1 MSAQQNHSSGVS
13 LFGPVFRWE
22 VVRVS
27 RRGLWHIIRL
37 LFAVALLAYLYAQ
50 WGQQELK
57 QNELSLYSEQM
68 ASIYYYLQRWAVIL
82 LTPLLVCNAILD
94 ERQRQTLPLLLS
106 TMLGAREIVLGK
118 MTARLLGLMTI
129 LATGLPVLALMQ
141 FLGGIDFQEAL
152 YQLALAVLIMLFLA
166 MNGICLS
173 ARSKTLGSAVMQTY
187 LQTAL
192 HFLYGWVI
200 TLPLSLPMAFYRRL
214 NFNDVSGC
222 CALFCGLIFAARG
235 VSRLIRSF
243 HDVANTSQL
252 ADHQTSTGL
261 QGWTDLSFLVSIV
274 KTMLGVQQDNWE
286 FRFQARSASL
296 QEPEEDVAIR
306 YHRVPDVSDRPL
318 YWKEIY
324 FPMDRRMQW
333 LLTGGSIALGAFAI
347 LFVLTA
353 AGTTR
358 DSFSVRGVLRG
369 LLYLVMVLVSAIVGL
384 RAIASLSDEYRQQTI
399 DLLLTWPWSPAR
411 LLWEKA
417 LGTIRRY
424 RLFLLVVFIIVLPV
438 ILATMPG
445 KVFWLLPVFMAQL
458 CLLVCLCMCVAVL
471 FRKRPGW
478 SRGIVVG
485 LVIMSFSVVPFAM
498 KLCWPLVPSVTLPLD
513 AWATARYQQP
523 DSKERRENIKLDEYS
538 KDTATISLNWLH
550 TARVIRN
557 ALCPWEAWHDI
568 VHVRYHWL
576 RSPRPVSFATA
587 IQTNSPW
594 WLHAITALVLL
605 GESGLVFLWS
615 IWLLGRRR

>member
-1 MSAQQNHSSGVS
+1 MSAPQSHSTGSS

-37 LFAVALLAYLYAQ
+37 LFAVTLLAYLYAQ
-50 WGQQELK
+50 LGHQELK

-152 YQLALAVLIMLFLA
+152 YQVALALLIMLFLA

-200 TLPLSLPMAFYRRL
+200 TLPVSLPLAFYRHL
-214 NFNDVSGC
+214 NFNDISGL
-222 CALFCGLIFAARG
+222 CALFCGMIFAARG
-235 VSRLIRSF
+235 VSRLIRFF
-243 HDVANTSQL
+243 HDVASTSQL
-252 ADHQTSTGL
+252 TDPQIPKGL
-261 QGWTDLSFLVSIV
+261 QGWTDLSFLVLIV
-274 KTMLGVQQDNWE
+274 KTMLGVQQDDWE
-286 FRFQARSASL
+286 FRFQARSVSL
-296 QEPEEDVAIR
+296 QEPEDDVAIR

-318 YWKEIY
+318 YWKEVY

-369 LLYLVMVLVSAIVGL
+369 LLYLVMLLVSAIVGL

-399 DLLLTWPWSPAR
+399 DLLLIWPWSPAR
-411 LLWEKA
+411 LMWEKA
-417 LGTIRRY
+417 LDTLRRY
-424 RLFLLVVFIIVLPV
+424 RLFLLIVFIIVLPV
-438 ILATMPG
+438 ILATMPA
-445 KVFWLLPVFMAQL
+445 KAFWLLPVFMAQL
-458 CLLVCLCMCVAVL
+458 CLLVSLCMCVAIWC
-471 FRKRPGW
+471 RKWPGW
-478 SRGIVVG
+478 SRLGSAPSTCAPTG
-485 LVIMSFSVVPFAM
+485 ARAM
-498 KLCWPLVPSVTLPLD
+498 
-513 AWATARYQQP
+513 ATTAADGRICP
-523 DSKERRENIKLDEYS
+523 RGTCRRTS
-538 KDTATISLNWLH
+538 STDT
-550 TARVIRN
+550 
-557 ALCPWEAWHDI
+557 
-568 VHVRYHWL
+568 
-576 RSPRPVSFATA
+576 
-587 IQTNSPW
+587 
-594 WLHAITALVLL
+594 
-605 GESGLVFLWS
+605 
-615 IWLLGRRR
+615 